1 MNFFLRQLIAK
12 HPDKIR
18 LIHRHFPM
26 DDALNPL
33 VGERYHVGS
42 GIMALFAEYAKTE
55 DKFWQMNDIL
65 FKMAGHVDYINI
77 KELAE
82 QTGLDYRKLAHATKN
97 SVTRY
102 KVKHDLAVG
111 IKLGITGT
119 PGYLIGGKVYLGQ
132 IPPEIISS
140 VLD

>member
-1 MNFFLRQLIAK
+1 
-12 HPDKIR
+12 
-18 LIHRHFPM
+18 M
-26 DDALNPL
+26 DHKYNPI
-33 VGERYHVGS
+33 VKERFHDGS
-42 GIMALFAEYAKTE
+42 GKMALFAEYAKTE
-55 DKFWQMNDIL
+55 DKFWQMNDVL

-82 QTGLDYRKLAHATKN
+82 QTGLDYKNLAHYSN
-97 SVTRY
+97 DSVTRY
-102 KVKHDLAVG
+102 KVKHDIAMG

-132 IPPEIISS
+132 IPPRIISS